1 MRNVFFALMSRMQNI
16 QRWSKSNPTRSENV
30 AEHSLQVA
38 MFAHCLG
45 VIRNT
50 VYTDRPKVNEDKLAT
65 LALFHDGPEVLT
77 EDVNSL
83 IKYSDNRML
92 NLCREMEHIACDMM
106 VNTVPEEMAD
116 IYRPLIQQ
124 HEQGSEEGLFV
135 KAADILSAYA
145 KALSELRAN
154 NTEFKG
160 TKEKLDKVLADYC
173 ERLPEVGYFMEK
185 FMPSFMLTID
195 DLVDAAFMPSDGE
208 QQALHRRRVI

>member
-1 MRNVFFALMSRMQNI
+1 MSSRNVFFALLSRMQNI

-50 VYTDRPKVNEDKLAT
+50 LFTDKPKVDENRMAT
-65 LALFHDGPEVLT
+65 LALFHDSAEVLT

-83 IKYSDNRML
+83 IKYSDKRML
-92 NLCREMEHIACDMM
+92 ALCREMESIAENMLI
-106 VNTVPEEMAD
+106 NTLPEELKGHYAQ
-116 IYRPLIQQ
+116 LIHHGVGQPD
-124 HEQGSEEGLFV
+124 EQRLV

-145 KALSELRAN
+145 KTMGELRAN

-160 TKEKLDKVLADYC
+160 TQKKLDAVIKAYRN
-173 ERLPEVGYFMEK
+173 EMPEVDYFMDK
-185 FMPSFMLTID
+185 LMPAFLLTID
-195 DLVDAAFMPSDGE
+195 DLVDSAFLNTQQQGE
-208 QQALHRRRVI
+208 LL